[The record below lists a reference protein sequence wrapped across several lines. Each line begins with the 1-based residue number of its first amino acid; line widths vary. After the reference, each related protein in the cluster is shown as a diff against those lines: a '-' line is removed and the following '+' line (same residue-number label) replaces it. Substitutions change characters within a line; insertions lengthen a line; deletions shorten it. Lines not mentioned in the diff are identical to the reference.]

1 MRWEDDGAKVTLDL
15 HGVRVDD
22 AEAIVFRALRLAT
35 QYGRISMKV
44 IHGSSTSETLY
55 RNRTI
60 KYALYELIE
69 SGDLD
74 DYISDELY
82 SESFCTLILHQSA
95 NKQNVKRINPFEVFR

>member
-22 AEAIVFRALRLAT
+22 VEALVLRALRLAF
-35 QYGRISMKV
+35 QYGRISMKIV
-44 IHGSSTSETLY
+44 HGNSTSETLY

-60 KYALYELIE
+60 KYQLYELIE
-69 SGDLD
+69 SGALD

-82 SESFCTLILHQSA
+82 SEGFCTLILHRTTH
-95 NKQNVKRINPFEVFR
+95 KPKTHRINPFDVFR